1 MIVSCRRFV
10 EIITEARE
18 DALPGWE
25 RRYFEEHA
33 TDCRPCRRYL
43 EGFERTIALLHALP
57 EEPAPQGMRED
68 LLSRFRAATTPP
80 PGGEQGAG
88 RGKGDA

>member
-25 RRYFEEHA
+25 RRHFEEHA
-33 TDCRPCRRYL
+33 TDCRACRGYL
-43 EGFERTIALLHALP
+43 EGFEHTIELLHELP
-57 EEPAPQGMRED
+57 EEHAPEKLREA
-68 LLSRFRAATTPP
+68 LLSRFRAAGAPP
-80 PGGEQGAG
+80 RGE
-88 RGKGDA
+88 RDE

>member
-25 RRYFEEHA
+25 RRHFEEHA
-33 TDCRPCRRYL
+33 TDCRACRGYL
-43 EGFERTIALLHALP
+43 EGFEHTIDLLHELP
-57 EEPAPQGMRED
+57 EEPAPDEMRET
-68 LLSRFRAATTPP
+68 LLSRFRAAGAPP
-80 PGGEQGAG
+80 RGAGGGE
-88 RGKGDA
+88 RNE